1 MLGGFSL
8 VNLFLVFL
16 ALTPIARAND
26 PYRLYDPIVLNG
38 NDLYELIG
46 ADPTSIVAFKYEGNE
61 EWTQI
66 PIQIDEMHMQ
76 DWEIIKPGDCRL
88 DFFKKNNVPL

>member
-1 MLGGFSL
+1 MFGVFRL
-8 VNLFLVFL
+8 VNLFLVYFG
-16 ALTPIARAND
+16 LTTIARAND

-46 ADPTSIVAFKYEGNE
+46 ADPPSIVAFKYEGNE

-88 DFFKKNNVPL
+88 VILEE